1 MKTLLTTTLL
11 LVTLGAF
18 ATDRKPAAAIDA
30 TAAYARL
37 KNLAGNWEANTE
49 NGKVRLN
56 YSVIAGGMA
65 VVEREVGE
73 KMPEMLTV
81 YYLDGQRLLLTHY
94 CMAGNQPR
102 MEAKSYDPA
111 TGDLKF
117 QFLDATNLAPG
128 AGHMHNGAFRFV
140 DEDHLASDWQFF
152 ENGRLKM
159 AESAQFTRVR

>member
-11 LVTLGAF
+11 LVTVGAF

-30 TAAYARL
+30 TAAYSRL
-37 KNLAGNWEANTE
+37 KNLTGNWEADTG
-49 NGKVRLN
+49 NGKVRIT
-56 YSVIAGGMA
+56 YSVIAGGTA

-81 YYLDGQRLLLTHY
+81 YYMNGKRLLLTHY

-111 TGDLKF
+111 TGNLKF
-117 QFLDATNLAPG
+117 EFLDATNLAPG
-128 AGHMHNGAFRFV
+128 AGHMHNGAVRFV
-140 DEDHLASDWQFF
+140 DNDHLASDWQFF
-152 ENGRLKM
+152 ESGRLKM
-159 AESAQFTRVR
+159 QESAQFTRVR